1 MSTLTG
7 IFDRTELSP
16 TWEGKQGWQSSGGA
30 SPRHPLRTLPTSV
43 SVSIGPRSQRIA
55 SLSLTGIFA
64 LFAGRD
70 QEAIGT
76 AGAVIHLLGPGNRV
90 LRAIPLISGRH
101 YGDALDGNALEQC
114 NGDGT
119 RITSIHCCSTEWGR
133 ARVDRLEIELEK
145 PLVLTGFEFRDM
157 GTDASFVLFDAE
169 FTSAV
174 DEAVCPFRGRG
185 GRIALSELGAI
196 VRLRDWSRLELALK
210 QLDTGVL
217 ESAEIDAAKGAV
229 LTFLA
234 VLSSA
239 LLDFGVERKLHR
251 FQLDA
256 SRRLDALETK
266 EEIAAE
272 AQELCQFLLADVMP
286 PERSPSQAAVEKA
299 LKMIDASFARD
310 LSDRD
315 IAERIGM
322 STSHFRHLFKER
334 TGEPF
339 HKYILNLRLER
350 ARQEILA
357 TDLSIQEI
365 SADMGFASPAH
376 FSRAFSQRF
385 GCSPSTIRSA
395 ALSS

>member
-1 MSTLTG
+1 M
-7 IFDRTELSP
+7 
-16 TWEGKQGWQSSGGA
+16 
-30 SPRHPLRTLPTSV
+30 V
-43 SVSIGPRSQRIA
+43 VSIGPRSQRIS
-55 SLSLTGIFA
+55 SLSLTGVFA
-64 LFAGRD
+64 LFANKTHEMSGS
-70 QEAIGT
+70 
-76 AGAVIHLLGPGNRV
+76 AGAVIHLLGPGKRV
-90 LRAIPLISGRH
+90 VQAIPLIMGRH
-101 YGDALDGNALEQC
+101 YGDALDGSAVDHS

-119 RITSIHCCSTEWGR
+119 RIQSIHCCSTEWGR

-145 PLVLTGFEFRDM
+145 PLVLTGFEFRDL
-157 GTDASFVLFDAE
+157 GSDASFILFE
-169 FTSAV
+169 GSFTPAV

-196 VRLRDWSRLELALK
+196 VRLRDWPRLELALK
-210 QLDTGVL
+210 QLETGII
-217 ESAEIDAAKGAV
+217 ESAEVDAAKGAA

-256 SRRLDALETK
+256 SRRLDALGTK
-266 EEIAAE
+266 QEIAAE
-272 AQELCQFLLADVMP
+272 AQELCRFLLADVMP

-299 LKMIDASFARD
+299 LKMIEASFARD
-310 LSDRD
+310 LSDRE
-315 IAERIGM
+315 IADRIGM

-357 TDLSIQEI
+357 SDLSIQEI

-385 GCSPSTIRSA
+385 GCSPSTVRSA
-395 ALSS
+395 ALSE